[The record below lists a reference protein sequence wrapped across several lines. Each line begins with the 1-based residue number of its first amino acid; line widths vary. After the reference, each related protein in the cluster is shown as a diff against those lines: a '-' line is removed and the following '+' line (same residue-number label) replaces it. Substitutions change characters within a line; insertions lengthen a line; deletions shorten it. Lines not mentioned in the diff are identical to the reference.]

1 MDILLLDA
9 VIVTALSSKGTL
21 RSVPHGVSV
30 ITADDIARSPSTS
43 VTDLLSRAAN
53 LNLQS
58 FYGSDKYATVD
69 VRGMGAT
76 AGSNVLVLID
86 GVRRNEQDLSGADLS
101 SIALSEIE
109 RIEIVRG
116 GGAVQYGDGA
126 VGGVIN
132 IITQRSLSQ
141 RPEFDVSYAR
151 GSYALRD
158 ARAAA
163 RGGQGLLAWRVNLTD
178 SHTGG
183 FRDNGDVRSR
193 NASGELRLA
202 ESRNRPLWEAFV
214 RVNYHDDHFGF
225 PGPVSAAD
233 FAANRQARRATLSPE
248 DGGTTQDATTT
259 AGGSYDAGL
268 LGKLSLQAG
277 YRNRDNSYI
286 IGHTSLLTDA
296 QQRAHIDS
304 RQRTAELRYDNE
316 VELWGMK
323 HTVGAGYS
331 HLSSNYGRYTG
342 GREVADASERKL
354 GNVTSR
360 GGWVSAV
367 LRPLDAWSVTM
378 GYRISRFT
386 SRVSDQRYRRDCIF
400 AFNPD
405 PVIVSCTPLAY
416 RTQGAQG
423 GRWNNHSTEL
433 ALTWAPARDF
443 TAFAGTTRH
452 FRNPNVDELVL
463 AADDLRPQSGH
474 TIETGIRWSPRAEVE
489 LALTLFKIRND
500 DELYFGADP
509 ASGFSQNRNYE
520 RTTVRRGGEVE
531 AQWQPMSAWTL
542 RFSAGY
548 VRPRFS
554 GTDADIPLVP
564 RRTANL
570 QSDLQLGERWRW
582 TASVR
587 HVEGRFDGN
596 DQTNRDWPRLPSYT
610 LVDTALRC
618 AWSVF
623 NVTVGV
629 NNMFDRAYST
639 LAYSATSYPMPERN
653 FYARLGVTF

>member
-86 GVRRNEQDLSGADLS
+86 GVRRNELDLSGADLS

-109 RIEIVRG
+109 RIEIIRG

-163 RGGQGLLAWRVNLTD
+163 SGGQGLLAWRVNLTD

-202 ESRNRPLWEAFV
+202 ESRSRPLWEAFV
-214 RVNYHDDHFGF
+214 RVSYHDDRFGF
-225 PGPVSAAD
+225 PGPVSAED
-233 FAANRQARRATLSPE
+233 FAAGSRARRVTLTPE
-248 DGGTTQDATTT
+248 NGGTTRDLMTT
-259 AGGSYDAGL
+259 AGGTYDAGL
-268 LGKLSLQAG
+268 LGKLSLQTS
-277 YRNRDNSYI
+277 YRSRDNPFI
-286 IGHTSLLTDA
+286 IGFTPLLTDS
-296 QQRAHIDS
+296 QQRASIES
-304 RQRTAELRYDNE
+304 RQRTIELRYDND
-316 VELWGMK
+316 VALWGMK
-323 HTVGAGYS
+323 HTLSAGYS
-331 HLSSNYGRYTG
+331 HLSGNYGRYSN
-342 GREVADASERKL
+342 GREIADASERKL
-354 GNVTSR
+354 GDVTSR
-360 GGWVSAV
+360 GGYVSAV

-400 AFNPD
+400 AFDPD
-405 PVIVSCTPLAY
+405 PVIVSCTPFAY
-416 RTQGAQG
+416 RTQNEKG
-423 GRWNNHSTEL
+423 GRWKNHSAEL
-433 ALTWAPARDF
+433 ALTWTPTRDF

-463 AADDLRPQSGH
+463 AAEDLRPQSGH
-474 TIETGIRWSPRAEVE
+474 TIETGIRWSPQPQLE

-500 DELYFGADP
+500 DEIYFGLDP
-509 ASGFSQNRNYE
+509 SGFSQNRNYE

-548 VRPRFS
+548 VQPGFS
-554 GTDADIPLVP
+554 GIDADIPLVP

-570 QSDLQLGERWRW
+570 QSDLQLAERWHW

-587 HVEGRFDGN
+587 HVAGRFDGN
-596 DQTNRDWPRLPSYT
+596 DQTNQDFPRLPSYT
-610 LVDTALRC
+610 LVDTALRYS
-618 AWSVF
+618 WSAF
-623 NVTVGV
+623 NLTVGV
-629 NNMFDRAYST
+629 NNLFDRAYST
-639 LAYSATSYPMPERN
+639 LAYSATYYPMPERN
-653 FYARLGVTF
+653 VYARLGATF